1 MTNLIRLF
9 LVIYCRR
16 TRGSKQ
22 EQGRLE
28 RRKNFITGGPDKHW
42 KRFPRVAVQSPSLEV
57 FKMQVVNL
65 IWRVTLPWAGGWASL
80 VSFQIEW
87 FSNSVTLQDCRSGYH
102 AVVPVKRMAKAPFPL
117 GGNNKWEQ
125 CSWGMG
131 MGTHVEGTQT
141 YGVWVGIAW
150 DDTKLQTKLILGI
163 AGKSVPLQKYRMQI
177 TGSRNCIKSKG
188 ITDSPVIISN
198 SVKREE

>member
-9 LVIYCRR
+9 LVIYCWR
-16 TRGSKQ
+16 TRGSKH
-22 EQGRLE
+22 EQGRQE
-28 RRKNFITGGPDKHW
+28 RRKNFVTGGPDKHW
-42 KRFPRVAVQSPSLEV
+42 KRFPHVAVQSPSLEI

-80 VSFQIEW
+80 VSFQMEW

-102 AVVPVKRMAKAPFPL
+102 PVVPIKRMAKALFPL
-117 GGNNKWEQ
+117 SGTTNIIITLEE
-125 CSWGMG
+125 WGWG
-131 MGTHVEGTQT
+131 LTWREPRLT
-141 YGVWVGIAW
+141 GVWVGIAW

-177 TGSRNCIKSKG
+177 TGSKNCIKSKG